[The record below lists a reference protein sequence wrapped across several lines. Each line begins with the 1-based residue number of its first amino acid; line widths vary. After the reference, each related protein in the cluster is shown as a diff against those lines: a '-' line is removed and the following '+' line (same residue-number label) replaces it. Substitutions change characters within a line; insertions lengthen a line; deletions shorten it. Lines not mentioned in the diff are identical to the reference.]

1 MMVLTD
7 WNPLLVTKRLRL
19 EPQVEAHTDALMQ
32 ALESPRTHEFVPSDP
47 PTDREKIADRMK
59 KLESRISPDG
69 LQHWLNWTVFS
80 GFEVIGTVQADA
92 TDSSSSASIAYMFH
106 PNSWGKGFAFEAT
119 TAMLKHLKSQGI
131 TSFKAWTDTRN
142 LASHK
147 LLERLG
153 FSETEEIKNADEF
166 KGSVSHEFVYT
177 FKLEGK

>member
-1 MMVLTD
+1 MIVIND
-7 WNPLLVTKRLRL
+7 WNPLLVTERLRL
-19 EPQVEAHTDALMQ
+19 EPQVEAHTDALMR
-32 ALESPRTHEFVPSDP
+32 ALESPKTHEFVPGDP
-47 PTDREKIADRMK
+47 PVNREKFATRLK
-59 KLESRISPDG
+59 KLESRISQDG

-80 GFEVIGTVQADA
+80 GLEVIGMVQADV

-119 TAMLKHLKSQGI
+119 TAMLEHLKSQGI

-153 FSETEEIKNADEF
+153 FTKIEEIKNADEF
-166 KGSVSHEFVYT
+166 KGSVSHEFV
-177 FKLEGK
+177 FMLEIGR

>member
-1 MMVLTD
+1 MIVNND
-7 WNPLLVTKRLRL
+7 WNPLLKTERLRL

-32 ALESPRTHEFVPSDP
+32 ALSSPRTHEFVPGDP
-47 PTDREKIADRMK
+47 PLDRERFADRMK
-59 KLESRISPDG
+59 KLESRISTDG

-80 GFEVIGTVQADA
+80 GLEVIGTVQADA
-92 TDSSSSASIAYMFH
+92 TDSTSSASIAYMFH

-119 TAMLKHLKSQGI
+119 SAMLEHLKSQGV

-153 FSETEEIKNADEF
+153 FAKIEEIKNADEF
-166 KGSVSHEFVYT
+166 KGSISDEFVYS
-177 FKLEGK
+177 LELKR